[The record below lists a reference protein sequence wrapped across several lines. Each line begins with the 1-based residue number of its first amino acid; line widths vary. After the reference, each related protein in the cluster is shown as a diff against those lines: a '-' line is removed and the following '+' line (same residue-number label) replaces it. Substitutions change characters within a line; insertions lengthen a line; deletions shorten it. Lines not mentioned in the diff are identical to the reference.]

1 MADENLLDDD
11 IESIK
16 ISQGSTKVAST
27 GKEQSGFSDP
37 TRVFPKQ
44 EYLQDVT
51 TNKAARGHFKND
63 LDVGGGAPS
72 FSLELNDQP
81 NSEYPLNEVKET
93 VTGHVIEIDDTKGTQ
108 RILIKHRTGSGVEL
122 RSDGTV
128 LINATHNTVRVT
140 GNDEKVIV
148 EGDGELIYNGN
159 LKLTVAGDFDLDVK
173 GNYNVRTGGNRAEV
187 INGSYKQV
195 VERNHDTTVKKN
207 KLSHVLGVNTLMQ
220 LNDYHVNVKGN
231 QYNRVQGN
239 ADFFVSDTLTMTAKE
254 EVVLSSQSANITASS
269 MTLMG
274 DSGVIGGT
282 EIIMYGRGGTFEEG
296 VTAPTFHGD
305 LQGTATQAIDANQSA
320 KSMIADELGEGA
332 GTGGHS
338 ASNTSTPILQY
349 DGETIKPN
357 TDVVDDILNRSDRGY
372 RRVQV
377 DIGDVL
383 RNKIDKTEKYGGV
396 ATRPLTTEEVR
407 SKLRDPKNYTNNKFV
422 GAQIAEG
429 KLSPTYVEK
438 THPNVGRIVKNQK
451 RAIRGRT
458 TLGSA
463 PLGPVKRVST

>member
-1 MADENLLDDD
+1 MADENILDDD
-11 IESIK
+11 IESVK
-16 ISQGSTKVAST
+16 ISQGSSKVAST
-27 GKEQSGFSDP
+27 GKSPSGFSDP
-37 TRVFPKQ
+37 SRIFPRQ

-51 TNKAARGHFKND
+51 TNKAARGQIKNN
-63 LDVGGGAPS
+63 LNIGGGGPNL
-72 FSLELNDQP
+72 SLELNDQP
-81 NSEYPLNEVKET
+81 NSEYPLNEVRET
-93 VTGHVIEIDDTKGTQ
+93 ITGHVIEIDDTKGTQ

-128 LINATHNTVRVT
+128 LINAMHNTVRVT

-173 GNYNVRTGGNRAEV
+173 GNYNVRTGGNKAEV
-187 INGSYKQV
+187 VNGSYKQI
-195 VERNHDTTVKKN
+195 VEKNHDTTVKKN

-220 LNDYHVNVKGN
+220 LSDYHVNVKGN
-231 QYNRVQGN
+231 QYNRVQGD
-239 ADFFVSDTLTMTAKE
+239 ADFFVSDTLRMTAKE
-254 EVVLSSQSANITASS
+254 EIVISSRSSNITASN

-282 EIIMYGRGGTFEEG
+282 EIIMYGKGGTFEEG

-320 KSMIADELGEGA
+320 KASVASALGAGA

-338 ASNTSTPILQY
+338 ALNTSTPILQY
-349 DGETIKPN
+349 DGETIKP
-357 TDVVDDILNRSDRGY
+357 TSDMIDDLLNKSDRGY
-372 RRVQV
+372 RRVQI

-396 ATRPLTTEEVR
+396 STRVLTTAEVR

-451 RAIRGRT
+451 RPIRGRT
-458 TLGSA
+458 KLGSA
-463 PLGPVKRVST
+463 PLGSVKRVST